1 MNPVRFYCNP
11 IYRPV
16 AELDGS
22 EAHHLAQ
29 VLRLKCG
36 DKVELFDGAG
46 SLATAT
52 VATVGSRKV
61 ALNVDD
67 LQVVPAP
74 DGQRIIIAASIAKGE
89 RFDWLI
95 GKCTELGADRICPVL
110 FERTVKQPRNPR
122 TAERWR
128 NIIIAAAKQ
137 CRRLFLPRIDNPL
150 SLLDTLASLKS
161 DFPNGRIL
169 LGSISPGSPAISNQS
184 FGAADVIAFVG
195 PEGGLTEQEEI
206 LLRENGAEPARLA
219 DTVLRI
225 ETAAVAFA
233 AILSAQRI
241 L

>member
-1 MNPVRFYCNP
+1 MNLVRFYCNP
-11 IYRPV
+11 ITRPV
-16 AELDGS
+16 AVLDGS
-22 EAHHLAQ
+22 EAHHLSQ

-52 VATVGSRKV
+52 VATVGGKV

-67 LQVVPAP
+67 LQVVSRPA
-74 DGQRIIIAASIAKGE
+74 GRRIIIAVSVAKGE

-128 NIIIAAAKQ
+128 NITISAAKQ
-137 CRRLFLPRIDNPL
+137 CRRLFLPCIDNPL
-150 SLLDTLASLKS
+150 SLPDALAVLKG
-161 DFPNGRIL
+161 DFPTGRIL
-169 LGSISPGSPAISNQS
+169 LGSLSPGSPAISNQS
-184 FGAADVIAFVG
+184 FGTDDVIAFIG

-206 LLRENGAEPARLA
+206 LLRENGAELARLA
-219 DTVLRI
+219 NTVLRI

-233 AILSAQRI
+233 AVLSAQRI
-241 L
+241 S